1 MESQQFDAMARAMV
15 GGTTRRKL
23 ATLLLGG
30 ALAGTA
36 THRTARSSVANRS
49 RRDRRVCCAVA
60 CRGEDTNQD
69 GNNCIQYC
77 RADPCAY
84 GIWECCGK

>member
-1 MESQQFDAMARAMV
+1 MERRQFDAMAKAMA

-23 ATLLLGG
+23 ATVLLGG
-30 ALAGTA
+30 ALAGA
-36 THRTARSSVANRS
+36 AAHRTARSSAANRS

-60 CRGEDTNQD
+60 CRGQDNNQD
-69 GNNCIQYC
+69 ANTCIQYC

-84 GIWECCGK
+84 GISECCGK